1 MATYFINETDAG
13 AGEDGAE
20 ARAFEVETLAD
31 GRYRLVTPEGRE
43 LVIDAY
49 APSDGRLQMIVEGHS
64 YDTTVRPQAGAD
76 ATAQAVQIRG
86 EVHELEVL
94 NARQKRMLAAGVGA
108 RGADGPDLV
117 SPMAGKV
124 VALACAP
131 GDTVA
136 QGDCIIIVEAM
147 KMENDLKAH
156 LSGTIREIH
165 VAEGDAVEVGDVLIS
180 IDS

>member
-1 MATYFINETDAG
+1 MATYFINEHDAV
-13 AGEDGAE
+13 AQEDAAE

-31 GRYRLVTPEGRE
+31 GRYRLLTPEGRE
-43 LVIDAY
+43 VLIDAY
-49 APSDGRLQMIVEGHS
+49 APSQGRLQMIVEGKS
-64 YDTTVRPQAGAD
+64 YDASVRAQTRAD
-76 ATAQAVQIRG
+76 AQVQAVQIRG
-86 EVHELEVL
+86 EFHEFEVL
-94 NARQKRMLAAGVGA
+94 NARQKRMLAAGIGA

-124 VALACAP
+124 VAVVCAE

-156 LSGTIREIH
+156 VGGAISKIH

-180 IDS
+180 IE